1 MGCCINVR
9 TDFGAV
15 ADGVTDTTLQ
25 LLNAVAGTAP
35 GDELYFPPSPLPY
48 MVQVDA
54 LNWSLRTFYGE
65 LGNGSGSAIIKAL
78 GAGTDLVQLGAAAVR
93 GIVFD
98 AANLAQRALHAQSG
112 GCVVSQCIAQNATAY
127 GVLWDQTANV
137 NATDVLAKDSDVGH
151 KVLGCNASMFYNLS
165 ATGNQKQGIQI
176 LGTGSGETGLSGQ
189 CGIFG
194 GRLSGN
200 GADGASS
207 ALLLNG
213 GQAYYVAGL
222 DIAAGQDGIEL
233 KNNGHNHTIRACTIG
248 GAAPYSAFVAR
259 QQTLLTLLG
268 NSATASAF
276 GRIYCP
282 SPADV
287 AAFTMLGNYQTD
299 AASQVLMPFV
309 LDDGITPW
317 TATPMDFG
325 LVASSPPNLGQWM
338 QGTRVWSAAA
348 GSPIGW
354 ICTAAGTPGT
364 WAAFG

>member
-25 LLNAVAGTAP
+25 LLNAIAGTTP
-35 GDELYFPPSPLPY
+35 GDELYFPPSPFPY
-48 MVQVDA
+48 MVQTDA
-54 LNWSLRTFYGE
+54 LSWSLRTFYGE
-65 LGNGSGSAIIKAL
+65 LGDGSGSAVIKAID
-78 GAGTDLVQLGAAAVR
+78 AGIDLVQLGVATVR

-98 AANLAQRALHAQSG
+98 AANLAQQALHAQSG
-112 GCVVSQCIAQNATAY
+112 SCVVSQCIAQNATAY

-165 ATGNQKQGIQI
+165 ATGNRKQGLQV

-200 GADGASS
+200 GTDGASS

-213 GQAYYVAGL
+213 GQAFYISGMS
-222 DIAAGQDGIEL
+222 IAAAQDGVEL
-233 KNNGHNHTIRACTIG
+233 TNNGHNHSLRGCDLS

-259 QQTLLTLLG
+259 QQTLLTLIG
-268 NSATASAF
+268 NSASASAF

-282 SPADV
+282 SPADIGS
-287 AAFTMLGNYQTD
+287 FTLLGNYQSD
-299 AASQVLMPFV
+299 AATQVPMPFV
-309 LDDGITPW
+309 LDSGGTW

-325 LVASSPPNLGQWM
+325 LVSSGPPTLGRWE
-338 QGTRVWSAAA
+338 QGMRVWSDAA

-354 ICTAAGTPGT
+354 ICTASGTPGT
-364 WAAFG
+364 WVAFG